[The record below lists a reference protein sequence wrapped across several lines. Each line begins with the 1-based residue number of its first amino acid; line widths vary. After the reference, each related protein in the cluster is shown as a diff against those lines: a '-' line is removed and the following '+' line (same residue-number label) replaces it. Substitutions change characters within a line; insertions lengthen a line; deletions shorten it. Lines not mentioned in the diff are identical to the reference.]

1 MILDVDLMVKKVIQN
16 TNEAKIK
23 VNVNVKIHFINMDI
37 KKIIYG
43 ILARVLSCAAEGVKL
58 MIIKIIELA

>member
-23 VNVNVKIHFINMDI
+23 VKVNVKIHFINMDI

>member
-23 VNVNVKIHFINMDI
+23 VKVNVKIHFINMDI

-43 ILARVLSCAAEGVKL
+43 TLARVFSCATKGVKL
-58 MIIKIIELA
+58 MSIKIIELA